1 LFDIVGCRA
10 GIISVVEEE
19 SPPPPPKYDDRDQFY
34 IGNDEFYLPKELP
47 SIKVRSVEDMET
59 SENICKGNSSLL

>member
-1 LFDIVGCRA
+1 M
-10 GIISVVEEE
+10 VEEE

-47 SIKVRSVEDMET
+47 SIKVSFRV
-59 SENICKGNSSLL
+59 L